1 MQSNYNFG
9 LVAVSLIVATL
20 ASFTAIDLAD
30 RLSILTYARTRHLW
44 LASGAL
50 AMGVGI
56 WSMHFIGML
65 SFSLSIP
72 LGYDFAITFYS
83 LGIAVLVSWF
93 ALHIVTRERLK
104 LPWLLAGG

>member
-1 MQSNYNFG
+1 MQTNYNLG
-9 LVAVSLIVATL
+9 LVAISLIVATL

-30 RLSILTYARTRHLW
+30 RISILAYARARHIW
-44 LASGAL
+44 LAAGAL

-72 LGYDFAITFYS
+72 IGYDFS
-83 LGIAVLVSWF
+83 L
-93 ALHIVTRERLK
+93 RLLQG
-104 LPWLLAGG
+104 LPR